1 MERYSVELELQGPLV
16 SWRYKAVAALIFA
29 AIFFAIRFGWD
40 FVAPV
45 EKERG
50 MLSAALK
57 DGLWAML
64 MGTIM
69 AFLPKIWVSSK
80 PQTSI
85 DFFVDEESISSEFR
99 SHGILKWRLIRR
111 TVRRGKIRSVFQIKG
126 RVGGIGI
133 SERSEFAARMFGY
146 VYVPASLPEF
156 EELKRLAESWR
167 VVE

>member
-1 MERYSVELELQGPLV
+1 
-16 SWRYKAVAALIFA
+16 
-29 AIFFAIRFGWD
+29 
-40 FVAPV
+40 
-45 EKERG
+45 
-50 MLSAALK
+50 
-57 DGLWAML
+57 

-69 AFLPKIWVSSK
+69 TFLPRPWILSK
-80 PQTSI
+80 PRTSI

-99 SHGILKWRLIRR
+99 SYGILKWRLIRR

-133 SERSEFAARMFGY
+133 SERSEFAARMFRY